1 MTLLSKI
8 MKWLAPLFLV
18 LFFTACSSVKTTES
32 IKHLQDRQ
40 VATDFT
46 DEGIKVTYTL
56 TGKLEKIEVYGQ
68 ADAWKGN
75 VEALAEADALAKLAK
90 FVHGTNVS
98 TERRTK
104 IMGLAIERAQDSISN
119 RASDANGVIDF
130 TDKELEQETANRPA
144 PSSESNAEKSASI
157 VNKTMVTTITVITSK
172 GRLTGLRKIKDFTQN
187 NGKLY
192 VAVYQWSDKDQATS
206 QYLREQMSR

>member
-1 MTLLSKI
+1 MKKFISLLFVI
-8 MKWLAPLFLV
+8 FICG
-18 LFFTACSSVKTTES
+18 CSSVKTS
-32 IKHLQDRQ
+32 DGGKALQDRQ

-46 DEGIKVTYTL
+46 DEGIKVTYTF

-75 VEALAEADALAKLAK
+75 VEALAEADALAKLVK

-104 IMGLAIERAQDSISN
+104 IMGLAIEKAQDSSSN
-119 RASDANGVIDF
+119 KASDASGVMDF
-130 TDKELEQETANRPA
+130 TDKELEKESVNKAA
-144 PSSESNAEKSASI
+144 PSSESSAEKSASI

-172 GRLTGLRKIKDFTQN
+172 GRLTGLRKVKDFTQN

-206 QYLREQMSR
+206 QYLRDQMSR